1 MALDKLVDS
10 TQLDSDL
17 TSVANAIRTKGG
29 TSAQLAFP
37 AGFVSAIGDIPSG
50 ETVYTTE
57 RGHLYTK
64 NLSVET
70 TNAALEPG
78 YLNGQWFKA
87 TEMETARL
95 YGTPWTTSVG
105 LQSTFDGC
113 TKLTDATIEQ
123 VKRFSS
129 YVFIRC
135 SALKNVQLGRIGNG
149 VVALSNTFYGLT
161 QRDLTITIY
170 VDDGTTIPLANSPW
184 GATNATIIYKSSTDG
199 SVRTP

>member
-1 MALDKLVDS
+1 MSLDKLVDS
-10 TQLDSDL
+10 TQLDADL
-17 TSVANAIRTKGG
+17 TSVADAIRAKSGG
-29 TSAQLAFP
+29 SEQLAFP
-37 AGFVSAIGDIPSG
+37 AGFVSEIQAIPSG

-70 TNAALEPG
+70 TNASLDPS
-78 YLNGQWFKA
+78 YLNGQWFRA

-95 YGTPWTTSVG
+95 YGTPWTATTG
-105 LQSTFDGC
+105 LQNTFDGC
-113 TKLTDATIEQ
+113 TKLTNATIEQ
-123 VKRFSS
+123 VKRFSN

-149 VVALSNTFYGLT
+149 VVSLSNTFYGLT

-170 VDDGTTIPLANSPW
+170 VDDGTTIPLSGSPW
-184 GATNATIIYKSSTDG
+184 GASNATIVYKSSTDG